1 MKKKLILASCV
12 ALASL
17 AMLTGCVKKNK
28 NTSTDTGT
36 TPKTTDVITTGVN
49 PTTNTG
55 TTPISTTEVKPLGKY
70 EISEEDF
77 NSVFKPSFDD
87 IMGLNLTINK
97 AINNVDEEQ
106 IEYYQI
112 EFDNNKLLSTY
123 STGLYNGS
131 TYFDISKEG
140 EKLKTTY
147 YEYDPDEGLSSKFF
161 SYDLNEFYDEFLF
174 GSLDYSKITYDDST
188 KSYSYGE
195 EIIIKCEDKDFKYT
209 NLTLKFVDSML
220 FEMFGNS
227 IVEYL
232 DDQGE
237 VAASY
242 AYEVNYEIS
251 KVGETTVKNPYSYT
265 LAVSS
270 TDGGSVTGADTDHYM
285 IGSSVLLKAT
295 PDDGYEFVGWFFPG
309 SDTPFETDSEYEA
322 LMMEDVTLEAR
333 FEEKT
338 TYTLTIVGPI
348 EGTIVYDIPMSN
360 PITTLPSR
368 EEIFLNFNFDKYTTA
383 RYLYNADDDWDYSFG
398 EEIELF
404 GDLTL
409 EVIANNEWYV
419 RYSKD
424 EAGTD
429 YYVADLLELS
439 DDYSY
444 SFLSEAEAYEIGY
457 GEIQDKEITGWKII
471 GVADTYNV
479 GSTLSSEAL
488 LEIFDMYDTIYMY
501 PVYNTIKIK
510 VNYVSYDS
518 INVRRYREYSTSL
531 TYDINSSFLT
541 LAYTS
546 FVSRAGTGTGT
557 DRKLIGW
564 GTTPLVIK
572 DSTMY
577 YEGTT
582 YTLNS
587 DNFEIVNREITLYAV
602 LTNNSANTTISIDYY
617 TPDGSTLVYTEDN
630 MGHGCLLG
638 TPVLAYH
645 SSTNIP
651 SGKKLIGWSLT
662 KNSETADVLVG
673 QSYYIYPAKM
683 TLYAV
688 YGDQ

>member
-1 MKKKLILASCV
+1 
-12 ALASL
+12 
-17 AMLTGCVKKNK
+17 
-28 NTSTDTGT
+28 
-36 TPKTTDVITTGVN
+36 
-49 PTTNTG
+49 
-55 TTPISTTEVKPLGKY
+55 
-70 EISEEDF
+70 
-77 NSVFKPSFDD
+77 
-87 IMGLNLTINK
+87 MGLNLTINK
-97 AINNVDEEQ
+97 AVNNVDEEQ

-209 NLTLKFVDSML
+209 SLTLKFVDSML

-232 DDQGE
+232 DDHGE
-237 VAASY
+237 VAASSS
-242 AYEVNYEIS
+242 YEVNYEIS

-309 SDTPFETDSEYEA
+309 SDTPVETDSEYEV

-348 EGTIVYDIPMSN
+348 DGTIVYDIPMSY

-457 GEIQDKEITGWKII
+457 EEIQDKEITGWKII

-501 PVYNTIKIK
+501 PVYNAIKIK

-518 INVRRYREYSTSL
+518 PNGRRYREYSTSL

-557 DRKLIGW
+557 ERKLIGW

>member
-1 MKKKLILASCV
+1 M
-12 ALASL
+12 
-17 AMLTGCVKKNK
+17 
-28 NTSTDTGT
+28 
-36 TPKTTDVITTGVN
+36 
-49 PTTNTG
+49 
-55 TTPISTTEVKPLGKY
+55 
-70 EISEEDF
+70 
-77 NSVFKPSFDD
+77 
-87 IMGLNLTINK
+87 
-97 AINNVDEEQ
+97 
-106 IEYYQI
+106 
-112 EFDNNKLLSTY
+112 
-123 STGLYNGS
+123 
-131 TYFDISKEG
+131 
-140 EKLKTTY
+140 
-147 YEYDPDEGLSSKFF
+147 
-161 SYDLNEFYDEFLF
+161 
-174 GSLDYSKITYDDST
+174 
-188 KSYSYGE
+188 
-195 EIIIKCEDKDFKYT
+195 
-209 NLTLKFVDSML
+209 
-220 FEMFGNS
+220 
-227 IVEYL
+227 
-232 DDQGE
+232 
-237 VAASY
+237 
-242 AYEVNYEIS
+242 
-251 KVGETTVKNPYSYT
+251 
-265 LAVSS
+265 
-270 TDGGSVTGADTDHYM
+270 
-285 IGSSVLLKAT
+285 
-295 PDDGYEFVGWFFPG
+295 
-309 SDTPFETDSEYEA
+309 
-322 LMMEDVTLEAR
+322 
-333 FEEKT
+333 
-338 TYTLTIVGPI
+338 
-348 EGTIVYDIPMSN
+348 
-360 PITTLPSR
+360 
-368 EEIFLNFNFDKYTTA
+368 NFNFDKYTTA
-383 RYLYNADDDWDYSFG
+383 GYLYNADDDWVYSFG

-457 GEIQDKEITGWKII
+457 EEIQDKEITGWKII

-518 INVRRYREYSTSL
+518 TNGRRYREYSTSL

-557 DRKLIGW
+557 ERKLIGW

-602 LTNNSANTTISIDYY
+602 LTNNSANTTISIDYCI
-617 TPDGSTLVYTEDN
+617 PDGSTIVYTEDN